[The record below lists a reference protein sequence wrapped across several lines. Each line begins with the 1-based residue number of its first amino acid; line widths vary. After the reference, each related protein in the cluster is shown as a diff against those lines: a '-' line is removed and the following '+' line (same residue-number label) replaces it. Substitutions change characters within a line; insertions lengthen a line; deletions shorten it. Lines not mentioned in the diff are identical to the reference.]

1 MKAEK
6 TFWKCFQ
13 DIFGICRQVSPRV
26 IKELPLP
33 SLWREWNLGFSLGC
47 SSFTLK
53 MLSDLVFLNIRCW
66 APGCD
71 TWIQGP
77 GTFLTNMLKKTIAE
91 LEFIFCLLIE
101 HKLQLFGGL
110 LVVMN
115 RLQLSQYIKLRT
127 VVITI

>member
-13 DIFGICRQVSPRV
+13 DIFGTCRQVSPRV
-26 IKELPLP
+26 IKELPLL
-33 SLWREWNLGFSLGC
+33 SLRREWNLGFSLGC

-66 APGCD
+66 APGCV

-77 GTFLTNMLKKTIAE
+77 GPFLTNMLKKTIAE